1 MENTVDGHR
10 LQLPYPQSFGV
21 ETHQSLEM
29 YGLHKETPLV
39 CMPLSGAKTPFS
51 DLTVTEP
58 FNGPDTFDIS
68 SLFSP
73 DPKPVPVSQRRVMD
87 DSIAAIVGENVLF
100 GNNNIKV
107 SEHFTATETGD
118 GVKRWR
124 KTPQKNG
131 GFRGV
136 RKRPWGRWS
145 AEIRDKIGRC
155 RHWLGTFDTAE
166 EAARAY
172 DAAAMRLRGT
182 KAKTNFVVHPV
193 FPEEIAETQ
202 SSTTEEDRRRKKK
215 KRVNVRKC
223 VKVTSVEQLFSDTT
237 RNLTSSSNDGNVIN
251 PFNNLE
257 KMGLEVDLKL
267 GLRLF
272 RNC

>member
-1 MENTVDGHR
+1 MENTVDAHR
-10 LQLPYPQSFGV
+10 LQLSFPLSSGV
-21 ETHQSLEM
+21 ETHQSLET
-29 YGLHKETPLV
+29 YGLYKETPLV
-39 CMPLSGAKTPFS
+39 CMPFS
-51 DLTVTEP
+51 NLTVTEP
-58 FNGPDTFDIS
+58 FNGPDTFDIT

-73 DPKPVPVSQRRVMD
+73 DPKLEPANQRRVLD
-87 DSIAAIVGENVLF
+87 DSIGAIVGENVLL
-100 GNNNIKV
+100 GNNNNKQV
-107 SEHFTATETGD
+107 SENLTATETAD

-124 KTPQKNG
+124 KIPQKNG

-145 AEIRDKIGRC
+145 AEIRDRIGKC

-193 FPEEIAETQ
+193 FPEEVAETQ
-202 SSTTEEDRRRKKK
+202 SSTSHRLKKK
-215 KRVNVRKC
+215 KKANVRKC

-237 RNLTSSSNDGNVIN
+237 RNLTSSNDGNVIS

-267 GLRLF
+267 GLGLF
-272 RNC
+272 RNF

>member
-10 LQLPYPQSFGV
+10 LQLSYPQSI
-21 ETHQSLEM
+21 ET
-29 YGLHKETPLV
+29 YGLHKETALV
-39 CMPLSGAKTPFS
+39 CMPFSGAKTLFS
-51 DLTVTEP
+51 NLTVMEP

-73 DPKPVPVSQRRVMD
+73 DPKPVPVSHRRVMD

-100 GNNNIKV
+100 GNDNIRV
-107 SEHFTATETGD
+107 SEHFTATETED

-124 KTPQKNG
+124 KMPQKNG

-145 AEIRDKIGRC
+145 AEIRDRIGRC

-202 SSTTEEDRRRKKK
+202 SSTTEDRRRRKK

-223 VKVTSVEQLFSDTT
+223 VKVTSVEQLFS
-237 RNLTSSSNDGNVIN
+237 NDGNVISH
-251 PFNNLE
+251 FNNLE
-257 KMGLEVDLKL
+257 KMDLEVDF
-267 GLRLF
+267 GII
-272 RNC
+272 